1 MPTLWPTLWI
11 DVEVLFDY
19 AAGATRPS
27 GIQRL
32 SHEMFRALRERGE
45 VRFVRH
51 DPVRRTFR
59 IVPWQAVA
67 EIFSQLAETPA
78 RPAAPA
84 AGITAESPGR
94 RRLRQ
99 MVYRLPPDVR
109 QRLLTA
115 GRLQAQAGA
124 ALADLLAV
132 CARAVM
138 RRPAA
143 RQSVATESAG
153 DFATLVRSGDVLAAL
168 GAPWRYPGYGSLIA
182 DTKRRFG
189 VRFAFLV
196 YDIIPLRRPEWFDPG
211 LVRAFRAWF
220 AAVLPLADTV
230 FAISAFT
237 AADVTRFAAES
248 GIALAAPVVP
258 IPIGSGFAAVASVA
272 SARLPPPG
280 FALVVSTIE
289 ARKNHGL
296 LVRVWR
302 RLLDERPAER
312 VPELVFAGRV
322 GWLVEDLM
330 QQLANTGNL
339 GGKIRVIEDASDAEL
354 AALYEACA
362 FTLFP
367 SFYEGFGLPVTESL
381 VFGKPCLAARATSL
395 PEAGGRL
402 ARYFDPDS
410 ATDAYAAIRAVLDDP
425 EGLRAWQ
432 AEIVRDFVPVPW
444 SATGEAILR
453 HLGIG

>member
-1 MPTLWPTLWI
+1 MPTLWL
-11 DVEVLFDY
+11 DVEDLFDY
-19 AAGATRPS
+19 AASAARPS

-67 EIFSQLAETPA
+67 EIFARLAEAPAA

-94 RRLRQ
+94 RRLRH

-109 QRLLTA
+109 QQLLATA
-115 GRLQAQAGA
+115 RLQAQAWA
-124 ALADLLAV
+124 ALAGLLV
-132 CARAVM
+132 FSARATVAVV
-138 RRPAA
+138 RRPADTPSA
-143 RQSVATESAG
+143 EPAG
-153 DFATLVRSGDVLAAL
+153 DFAALVRPGDVLAAL

-182 DTKRRFG
+182 DTKRRHG
-189 VRFAFLV
+189 VKFAFLV

-211 LVRAFRAWF
+211 LARAFRAWF
-220 AAVLPLADTV
+220 SAVLPLADAV
-230 FAISAFT
+230 FAISDFT

-248 GIALAAPVVP
+248 FIPLAAPVAA
-258 IPIGSGFAAVASVA
+258 IPIGSGFAAVPAVA

-280 FALVVSTIE
+280 FALFVSTIE
-289 ARKNHGL
+289 ARKNHAM

-302 RLLDERPAER
+302 RMLDERPADH
-312 VPELVFAGRV
+312 VPDLVFAGRL

-330 QQLANTGNL
+330 QQLRNTGHL
-339 GGKIRVIEDASDAEL
+339 GGKIRIIEDPSDAEL
-354 AALYEACA
+354 ATLYERCA

-381 VFGKPCLAARATSL
+381 LFGKPCFAARATSL
-395 PEAGGRL
+395 PQAGGRL

-425 EGLRAWQ
+425 DSLRAWQ

-444 SATGEAILR
+444 TATADAIVR